1 MRGFVEHYEAIAQ
14 DLPEGV
20 EPSHDDFVAYWN
32 SKLDAIIANAK
43 ANSPRQLAPSLD
55 EPSK

>member
-20 EPSHDDFVAYWN
+20 EPSHDDFVAFTGIV
-32 SKLDAIIANAK
+32 S
-43 ANSPRQLAPSLD
+43 
-55 EPSK
+55 